1 MRTKLPA
8 SVTELLTTRIDS
20 FEKLELVVA
29 LHEAPR
35 TTLST
40 EALVS
45 ALGLSRAT
53 VRQTAEELNAGALV
67 DLGSNGEIQL
77 LPPTNRE
84 RDAVAELVRIYR
96 EDRVTV
102 VTALGEI
109 AVDRIRNMASRVF
122 ADAFVIRKKPRGNGD
137 NG

>member
-8 SVTELLTTRIDS
+8 SVTELLTSRIDS

-35 TTLST
+35 ATMST
-40 EALVS
+40 EALAS
-45 ALGLSRAT
+45 ALGLSRST
-53 VRQTAEELNAGALV
+53 VRQAAEELNAGALV
-67 DLGSNGEIQL
+67 DLTSNGEIQL
-77 LPPTNRE
+77 LPPS
-84 RDAVAELVRIYR
+84 
-96 EDRVTV
+96 
-102 VTALGEI
+102 
-109 AVDRIRNMASRVF
+109 IRNMASRVF